1 MGEWEKAEQ
10 ERDFL
15 LFCRQYLSK
24 MKSLSCLVLLLLT
37 NLPLEAQVADSLKY
51 ISLDPYYFHLEY
63 LKQDPSLLLDVRQPF
78 EFKGRRIKDAINIP
92 SLKELNILADTLSK
106 DYSLFLYCS
115 TDYRSRSAAEKL
127 FDKGFRKLYN
137 LEGGIVAW
145 RKEGMRVI
153 KGRGRGAGGG
163 EQGAGG
169 RRRLR
174 EAP

>member
-1 MGEWEKAEQ
+1 
-10 ERDFL
+10 
-15 LFCRQYLSK
+15 
-24 MKSLSCLVLLLLT
+24 MKSLLCLVLLLLT

-92 SLKELNILADTLSK
+92 SLKELDILADTLSK

-115 TDYRSRSAAEKL
+115 TGYRSRSAAEKL

-153 KGRGRGAGGG
+153 KGRGRGAGGREQG
-163 EQGAGG
+163 QGAGS
-169 RRRLR
+169 RYRLR